1 VKLIVRKGT
10 DEIIGATIVGPTAGD
25 MISEITVCM
34 QYGIG
39 VAQIAGVIHPYPTTQ
54 EAIRQCAL
62 QIYKHYKN
70 PQGPALQTLK
80 LRMAELEI
88 SSK

>member
-1 VKLIVRKGT
+1 MKLIVRKGT
-10 DEIIGATIVGPTAGD
+10 DKIIGATIVAPTAGD
-25 MISEITVCM
+25 MISEITVCI

-62 QIYKHYKN
+62 QIYKYYKN
-70 PQGPALQTLK
+70 PHGPALQTLK
-80 LRMAELEI
+80 LRMAELE
-88 SSK
+88 